1 MTKKDGTP
9 PGGDDADPPAGDPKP
24 IKLPE
29 TEGDRGDQ
37 LEALKAELVALRAEL
52 AERKKDGELVG
63 ALKSRV
69 EQLEARVR
77 QAKEGKRSLFD
88 IY

>member
-1 MTKKDGTP
+1 M
-9 PGGDDADPPAGDPKP
+9 
-24 IKLPE
+24 
-29 TEGDRGDQ
+29 
-37 LEALKAELVALRAEL
+37 ALRAEL